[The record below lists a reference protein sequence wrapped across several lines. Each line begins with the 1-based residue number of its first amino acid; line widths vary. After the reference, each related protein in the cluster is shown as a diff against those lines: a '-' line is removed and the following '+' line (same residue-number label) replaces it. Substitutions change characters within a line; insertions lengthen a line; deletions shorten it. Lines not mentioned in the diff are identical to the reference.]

1 LQQKRE
7 RNKSQSEYYRA
18 RFQNIGLEWNLFIKL
33 TASSPPPQDSAA
45 LLHEFNQVKEEY
57 RENIIFCSKL
67 VPRRCIPECVLK
79 WRKLLPKLLDA
90 PVVTAEA
97 GT

>member
-33 TASSPPPQDSAA
+33 TASSPQDSTA

-90 PVVTAEA
+90 PVVTDEA